1 MNTDLLGFLLSLSLS
16 LSPMPVGLHVLM
28 QTLLSHASKRNYY
41 KLKED
46 YVELMHVDYMTI
58 V

>member
-1 MNTDLLGFLLSLSLS
+1 MNTDLLGFLSLS
-16 LSPMPVGLHVLM
+16 LSPPC
-28 QTLLSHASKRNYY
+28 LLVCMSSCKLFYHMLLQEITTE